1 MIFTTYEY
9 ILFLFIVFVLHW
21 TVPEKWRKELLIV
34 ASYVFYCTWDWRFG
48 FLLLGLSLFN
58 WAYANRVL
66 SRNYSTGAI
75 AAGVAVNLGA
85 LVYFKYTKFILVNAA
100 DVAQLFGSTWQPSF
114 GDIILPLGLS
124 FFTFQGIAYLVDV
137 AGGEEPLHSLRDFL
151 LFKALWPQLVAGPII
166 RLSEIRE
173 QIEGTRTL
181 DYPDVAEGSRRIVFG
196 FFKKWVLADNLAP
209 YVDSIFGAATPPHFA
224 DAVVGA
230 IGFGLQIYFDFSA
243 YSDIAIGT
251 ARLFGFRFPENFN
264 WPYAAVSPQD
274 FWNRWHMTLSRWIRD
289 YLYTPYAFALRRRP
303 RLAPT
308 GLLVAMALCGLWHG
322 AQWTFVLW
330 GVWHG
335 LLLLLN
341 QSPIGRR
348 FFVAPDRRASVSMFH
363 RVAASAVTLILVF
376 AGWIFFRATSIH
388 QAMVFFRTILTFH
401 GGLHPALIR
410 ENVVLFVGA
419 MFAAVLSAQLLRG
432 FLSRRPDFARRV
444 IPAPGLLRPLA
455 YALIII
461 AIIVFEPSSRA
472 FIYFQF

>member
-1 MIFTTYEY
+1 MAQGAAHCCE
-9 ILFLFIVFVLHW
+9 LRLLLHVGLAVRFSPARIESVQLGLCEQSV
-21 TVPEKWRKELLIV
+21 VPELQHR
-34 ASYVFYCTWDWRFG
+34 R
-48 FLLLGLSLFN
+48 
-58 WAYANRVL
+58 
-66 SRNYSTGAI
+66 
-75 AAGVAVNLGA
+75 NLGA

-251 ARLFGFRFPENFN
+251 A
-264 WPYAAVSPQD
+264 
-274 FWNRWHMTLSRWIRD
+274 
-289 YLYTPYAFALRRRP
+289 
-303 RLAPT
+303 
-308 GLLVAMALCGLWHG
+308 
-322 AQWTFVLW
+322 
-330 GVWHG
+330 
-335 LLLLLN
+335 
-341 QSPIGRR
+341 
-348 FFVAPDRRASVSMFH
+348 
-363 RVAASAVTLILVF
+363 
-376 AGWIFFRATSIH
+376 
-388 QAMVFFRTILTFH
+388 
-401 GGLHPALIR
+401 
-410 ENVVLFVGA
+410 
-419 MFAAVLSAQLLRG
+419 
-432 FLSRRPDFARRV
+432 
-444 IPAPGLLRPLA
+444 
-455 YALIII
+455 
-461 AIIVFEPSSRA
+461 
-472 FIYFQF
+472 